1 MSEHAWVHDN
11 LTAYVAG
18 GLDAA
23 EGERVEAHAAECE
36 TCAATLR
43 DARALDHR
51 LDALFAAARPAPAL
65 EDRVIQALRKAPLPA
80 RPFAPWTK
88 RLAWGAAAT
97 VALGATGAGVSQWAN
112 PDALPLP
119 GVAQSE
125 AVVVASQSPGQRA
138 GGRFEQPPSEEQ
150 LKGIVGE
157 TLGTDWMPANQ
168 SNAIRSF
175 SADGRYPSFLGFGT
189 PAAGQSQITD
199 GTSNSFW
206 MADGS
211 VRNVPSSSI
220 GYAWNPNGQG
230 GFGGGLGGFGG
241 GGLGGMM
248 GMAGGGPP
256 TGMAQNT
263 VVDGRTTPAKR
274 SHIQY
279 GTHQP
284 RTQDMTVLNGEKER
298 DEESEKTH
306 LDPSSTGPA
315 QTTPPP
321 STKEP
326 PAVTSFNPDQHR
338 AKLDEAK
345 TDPNSDNEGKDQ
357 KENKKSEGNSQQ
369 PGRTEPAKGESK
381 PPQSAPE
388 QPAAR
393 KVIRSGDIQFEV
405 PSFDSA
411 AAAVTKLVTN
421 IKGAFVATVN
431 SDKLPNGK
439 VQGSL
444 VVRVPPEHLD
454 GLVLDLRR
462 ELGKDGELKG
472 LKIGSQ
478 DITKQ
483 YYDLESRLKAAKT
496 MQERLL
502 QIIKDG
508 KGEIKQLLEAEKELG
523 VWRTKIEEFEGE
535 IRYYNSVVALSTLT
549 VSLAEKEIR
558 AAAVVV
564 EHDVVDTGVEVEDVD
579 KAREQTLAAV
589 ADAKG
594 SVTQATMKQFQ
605 AGQYNAT
612 LVFEVPA
619 DQAGP
624 LRDRLR
630 QIGNMVRL
638 EIKTTKEAEGGQA
651 TRDAKVRRG
660 DTQFLVSLYNVT
672 TVAARETA
680 KVDIAAPDVP
690 AAYRALQDA
699 VAKVKGRVITAQLDE
714 NDRNNVTA
722 QLDFDVRRAD
732 EPAIQNALTAAGEIV
747 SRNVVRA
754 QMPDDSTKLTD
765 AKVQYQT
772 RLHNVNRIRPRELFS
787 LRIEVA
793 DVDATAAVFAAQVK
807 EVSGR
812 VLGAETKQEPAGRML
827 AAVAYDVPLTAAPV
841 LVEQL
846 KKAGTVRAQE
856 STRNPQAPE
865 GKLAVARVTVWLSN
879 AEPIVAKDEGLW
891 PQVRTGLGT
900 SLRFLLFSLSWLI
913 FGVLVILPWA
923 LIAYGIYR
931 LARRLFPSPPPSA
944 PAPATPAA

>member
-11 LTAYVAG
+11 LAAYVAG

-23 EGERVEAHAAECE
+23 EGERVEGHAAACE
-36 TCAATLR
+36 TCAAALR
-43 DARALDHR
+43 DARAFDHR

-65 EDRVIQALRKAPLPA
+65 EDRVIQALREAPLPA

-112 PDALPLP
+112 PDGLRFP
-119 GVAQSE
+119 GVP
-125 AVVVASQSPGQRA
+125 ASDQIMAWNNMRDV
-138 GGRFEQPPSEEQ
+138 Q
-150 LKGIVGE
+150 LATE
-157 TLGTDWMPANQ
+157 
-168 SNAIRSF
+168 S
-175 SADGRYPSFLGFGT
+175 SAASMDGSKAMISDFDNDGRVDIARLTEEESDPKTTHYT
-189 PAAGQSQITD
+189 PPVRKPLD
-199 GTSNSFW
+199 GTSNTIMSG
-206 MADGS
+206 DGS
-211 VRNVPSSSI
+211 VRSI
-220 GYAWNPNGQG
+220 GGRPQRGFGNSNGQG

-248 GMAGGGPP
+248 GAQGGGP
-256 TGMAQNT
+256 GMMGGGPGMMGGGPGMMGGPGPGNQPRASR
-263 VVDGRTTPAKR
+263 VDSTDLPAKWDEQKR
-274 SHIQY
+274 
-279 GTHQP
+279 
-284 RTQDMTVLNGEKER
+284 GEE
-298 DEESEKTH
+298 
-306 LDPSSTGPA
+306 TGLEPA
-315 QTTPPP
+315 QSTPPR
-321 STKEP
+321 SNKEP
-326 PAVTSFNPDQHR
+326 PAVTFFNPDEHR
-338 AKLDEAK
+338 AKLDEGK
-345 TDPNSDNEGKDQ
+345 SDNKSGGERKDQ
-357 KENKKSEGNSQQ
+357 QESNKPNGDQHQGKATGPGASQ
-369 PGRTEPAKGESK
+369 PK

-462 ELGKDGELKG
+462 ELSKDGELKG

-535 IRYYNSVVALSTLT
+535 IRYYNSVVALSTLV

-564 EHDVVDTGVEVEDVD
+564 EHDVVDAGVEVEDVD

-612 LVFEVPA
+612 VNFEVPA
-619 DQAGP
+619 DQAGS

-638 EIKTTKEAEGGQA
+638 EIKTTKQAEGGQP

-660 DTQFLVSLYNVT
+660 DTQFLVSLFNVT
-672 TVAARETA
+672 AVTARETA

-690 AAYRALQDA
+690 AAYRALQDG

-714 NDRNNVTA
+714 NDRNNISA
-722 QLDFDVRRAD
+722 QLNFDVRRAD
-732 EPAIQNALTAAGEIV
+732 EPAIQNALAAAGEIV

-754 QMPDDSTKLTD
+754 PMPDDSTKLTD
-765 AKVQYQT
+765 AKVHYET
-772 RLHNVNRIRPRELFS
+772 RLFNVNRIPPRETFA

-793 DVDATAAVFAAQVK
+793 DVDATVAAFTAQAK
-807 EVSGR
+807 EVGGR
-812 VLGAETKQEPAGRML
+812 VLGSETKHEPAGRML
-827 AAVAYDVPLTAAPV
+827 AAVAYDVPLTAAPA

-865 GKLAVARVTVWLSN
+865 GKLAIARVTVWLSN
-879 AEPIVAKDEGLW
+879 AEPIMAKDEGLW

-900 SLRFLLFSLSWLI
+900 SLRFLLFSVSWLI
-913 FGVLVILPWA
+913 FGILVVLPWA

-931 LARRLFPSPPPSA
+931 LARRMFPSPPPST
-944 PAPATPAA
+944 PAPATPTA